1 MKKSNQ
7 ETQIPDS
14 QYEVL
19 RDRYMSLFIKSMASR
34 SKEND
39 RYRKIIKPILD
50 DQGIKEN
57 TATALSLE
65 MFIIGVDAGIDFMY
79 QSDREF
85 VV

>member
-1 MKKSNQ
+1 MRKLNS
-7 ETQIPDS
+7 ETPIPDS

-19 RDRYMSLFIKSMASR
+19 KDRYVFLFLKSMALRSR
-34 SKEND
+34 END

-50 DQGIKEN
+50 DHGIKEN

-65 MFIIGVDAGIDFMY
+65 MFILGVEAGIDFMY
-79 QSDREF
+79 QSEREF

>member
-1 MKKSNQ
+1 MRIPDR
-7 ETQIPDS
+7 ETRIPDS
-14 QYEVL
+14 HYEIL
-19 RDRYMSLFIKSMASR
+19 RDRYVSLFMKSMALR
-34 SKEND
+34 SKEDD
-39 RYRKIIKPILD
+39 RYKNIIKPILD

-65 MFIIGVDAGIDFMY
+65 MFIIGVETGIDFMY